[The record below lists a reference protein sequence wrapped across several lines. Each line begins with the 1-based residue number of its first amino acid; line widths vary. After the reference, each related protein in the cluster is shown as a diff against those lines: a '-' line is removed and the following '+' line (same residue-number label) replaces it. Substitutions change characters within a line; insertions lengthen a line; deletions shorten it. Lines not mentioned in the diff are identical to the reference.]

1 MVHGRLTPLIGWFGM
16 EWQRAVD
23 LRRLRYFVAVAE
35 CGSFTKAAGVLGME
49 QPPLSQQIRQF
60 EGDLGVALF
69 QRQTRGVVLTDIG
82 AALLEQARTILALS
96 EEFVAVASGMERGE
110 RGHLRVGLAGAVS
123 MLPIIPSTI
132 RRFREAWPEVVV
144 SFEESNTPALSA
156 ALHERRVD
164 VAIVRPPVTD
174 DRDLA
179 IYPLLD
185 EPTVAALPS
194 GHEHAADGAIRLS
207 MLEAEPLIIFPR
219 ELGPGFHDAILSACQ
234 NAGFTPRMGQQAPQI
249 AATVPLVA
257 AGLGVSVVPQS
268 LSQIHAGGVTFHPI
282 EEPAP
287 KASLAIAVLRGRH
300 APLVTRFVAALRE
313 ACREWEAEG

>member
-1 MVHGRLTPLIGWFGM
+1 MTH

-23 LRRLRYFVAVAE
+23 LRRLRYFVTVAE
-35 CGSFTKAAGVLGME
+35 CGSFTRAAESLGME

-60 EGDLGVALF
+60 EEALGVTLF
-69 QRQTRGVVLTDIG
+69 QRLTRGVKLTDIG
-82 AALLEQARTILALS
+82 SALLEPARTILTLA
-96 EEFVAVASGMERGE
+96 EHFVSTASGMARGE
-110 RGHLRVGLAGAVS
+110 RGQLRVGLAGAVS
-123 MLPIIPSTI
+123 LLPVIPSTI

-156 ALHERRVD
+156 ALHDRRVD
-164 VAIVRPPVTD
+164 VAIVRPPVPD
-174 DRDLA
+174 DHDLA
-179 IYPLLD
+179 IFPLLE

-194 GHEHAADGAIRLS
+194 GHQHAADGAIRLE
-207 MLEAEPLIIFPR
+207 MLAEEPLIIFPR

-234 NAGFTPRMGQQAPQI
+234 NSGFTPRMGQQAPQI

-268 LSQIHAGGVTFHPI
+268 LSQIHAGGVTFHRI

-287 KASLAIAVLRGRH
+287 KASLAVAVLRGLH
-300 APLVTRFVAALRE
+300 VPLVTRFVAALRE
-313 ACREWEAEG
+313 ACQEWEAGGGR